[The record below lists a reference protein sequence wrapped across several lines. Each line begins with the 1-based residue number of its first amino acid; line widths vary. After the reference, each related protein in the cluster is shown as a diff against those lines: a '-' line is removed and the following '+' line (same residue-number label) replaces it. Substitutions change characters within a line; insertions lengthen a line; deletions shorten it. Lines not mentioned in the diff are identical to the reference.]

1 MKVRDV
7 PLDKIFITKN
17 VRTETDEELGEL
29 IGSTQRYLQ
38 LQPIGV
44 YPRGE
49 RYELVWGHRRF
60 KAAQMQGES
69 TIAAHILENIRECD
83 IPLIKLQENMVRK
96 QLSTDEI
103 LAAAGELQKRNP
115 GMTDRQLD
123 QLLGKRPGYLSYHR
137 GVAKT
142 YDWLAAAGLKKEYLK
157 ALTGQEILDL
167 KAQLEGSKIKK
178 RQSTYHR
185 GDRVPCEGFEIIVT
199 RGPQLVVVC
208 ANSETKLRVLRCLR
222 RLERGAVKQAKK
234 PGRS

>member
-7 PLDKIFITKN
+7 PLDRIYITKN
-17 VRTETDEELGEL
+17 VRFETDEELGEL
-29 IGSTQRYLQ
+29 IGSTGRFTQ

-60 KAAQMQGES
+60 RAAQMNGDS
-69 TIAAHILENIRECD
+69 TIACRILDDISERD

-115 GMTDRQLD
+115 ELTDRALD
-123 QLLGKRPGYLSYHR
+123 AMLGKRPGYLSYHR

-142 YDWLAAAGLKKEYLK
+142 YDWLAKAGLKKEYLK
-157 ALTGQEILDL
+157 ALSGQELIDL
-167 KAQLEGSKIKK
+167 KVQLQEGKAKK
-178 RQSTYHR
+178 RERTYHR
-185 GDRVPCEGFEIIVT
+185 GDRVPCEGFEIVVT
-199 RGPQLVVVC
+199 RGPNVVVVC
-208 ANSETKLRVLRCLR
+208 SSPKDKARVLRYLR
-222 RLERGAVKQAKK
+222 AIPKVKERAHG
-234 PGRS
+234 